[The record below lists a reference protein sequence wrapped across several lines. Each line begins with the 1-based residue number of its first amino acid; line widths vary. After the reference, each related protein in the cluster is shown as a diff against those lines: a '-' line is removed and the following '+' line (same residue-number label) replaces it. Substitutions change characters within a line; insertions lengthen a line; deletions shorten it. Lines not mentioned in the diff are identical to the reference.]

1 MKKIKHFSILFII
14 FINRYLVN
22 SKLLENNTF
31 LDELYLNNMDNNKFL
46 GKYNKIDKISN
57 NNSNNN
63 FISLESKNFNNW
75 FHLKNISFFTYF
87 HLSLSFLIV
96 PLLSILLIFI
106 DTCDDKSIKANLSLP
121 SNMKVKIEYN
131 LFKNTYIIRAKYLFS
146 WLLFKYHYPI
156 SNIILIYRY
165 NHPRYIR
172 LILFVIELL
181 SNTLITSLLVLA
193 VQKQIIENIFKFR
206 AIMISIVFSLIVSV
220 IMHFIL
226 DFTYKFLFE
235 FHYIRRE
242 IFKSKFEILRKYIYY
257 IVKKDILFN
266 SKWNSIRNR
275 MFTYY
280 RVCGPLLLKQVKRNK
295 YQKYVK
301 NKLSNSNQKYKTN
314 SSLFDKS
321 FNSSFSNNTLNK
333 TQILKDLNEISINE
347 INTNEL
353 NNENINQAKAPS
365 SFPKIDNN
373 KLINKYEEKD
383 KIIDKEKKMKF
394 RISKGAESFSFSKFG
409 VNNMKLKTVKRIED
423 IRNRYM
429 NKKKDVKFD
438 ETLEIEQD
446 INIFENLDIESLE
459 GFTYISTDSSIDKL
473 NTMKMN
479 SNKLVIN
486 IVTGIVL
493 VLIMLLIN
501 FSLMILQIGEVA
513 KNNNNIP
520 RLLLMITIENFLI
533 NFIIHRVICIFI
545 AFTLPKFYGKKKRN
559 CCYKLIFNV
568 FYEKYIRYLYRIRLL
583 ITKYQKELNFIEK

>member
-1 MKKIKHFSILFII
+1 MKKLKHFSIIFII
-14 FINRYLVN
+14 FINRYLVDA
-22 SKLLENNTF
+22 KILENNTF
-31 LDELYLNNMDNNKFL
+31 LDEVYLNNINNSKFL
-46 GKYNKIDKISN
+46 GKINKIVEISN
-57 NNSNNN
+57 NNII
-63 FISLESKNFNNW
+63 FISSEPQNSNNW
-75 FHLKNISFFTYF
+75 FQLKNISFFTYF
-87 HLSLSFLIV
+87 HLVLSFLII
-96 PLLSILLIFI
+96 PLLSILLLFI
-106 DTCDDKSIKANLSLP
+106 DTCGDKSIKAKLSLP

-156 SNIILIYRY
+156 TNIIFIYHY

-181 SNTLITSLLVLA
+181 SNTLITSLLVIA

-206 AIMISIVFSLIVSV
+206 EIMISIIFSLIVS
-220 IMHFIL
+220 IIIHFIL
-226 DFTYKFLFE
+226 DFTNKFLFE
-235 FHYIRRE
+235 FHSIRRE
-242 IFKSKFEILRKYIYY
+242 IFKNKFEILRKYIYY

-275 MFTYY
+275 MLTYY

-301 NKLSNSNQKYKTN
+301 NKLNNSNQKYKINN
-314 SSLFDKS
+314 SSFSDKS
-321 FNSSFSNNTLNK
+321 FNSSISNNTLNK
-333 TQILKDLNEISINE
+333 TEISKDLNEISINE

-353 NNENINQAKAPS
+353 KNDNINQIKSSS

-373 KLINKYEEKD
+373 KLINKYEGKD
-383 KIIDKEKKMKF
+383 KINDKEKKINF

-429 NKKKDVKFD
+429 NKKKDIKFD

-446 INIFENLDIESLE
+446 IKIFENLDIESLE

-479 SNKLVIN
+479 SNKVMIN
-486 IVTGIVL
+486 IITGVVL
-493 VLIMLLIN
+493 LLIMLLIN
-501 FSLMILQIGEVA
+501 FSLMILQMGEVA
-513 KNNNNIP
+513 KNNNNI
-520 RLLLMITIENFLI
+520 RILLLIITVENFFI

-559 CCYKLIFNV
+559 CCYKLIFEV

-583 ITKYQKELNFIEK
+583 ITEYQKELNFI